1 MNKKDINDLNE
12 RIWNLKDK
20 EYYEE
25 DDPFKQMWAL
35 IADLSLLQAE
45 GQKELKNVAQSVA
58 MISTLMGILTEKIS
72 ELEEKINDKK

>member
-58 MISTLMGILTEKIS
+58 MLSTLMGILTEKIS